1 MKYVLEEYGGALVCL
16 LFGSAVIRIL
26 QEIVTFISSF

>member
-26 QEIVTFISSF
+26 QEIVILTSSY